1 MNVVVLVE
9 NFVQKNYPPRRRVY
23 AIRDFPPFYG
33 SNVSSFNKKKVV
45 VQKKCWSQEKFKEN
59 LQELE
64 NLQVR
69 KSHSIGKVTNLVE
82 GVETWIYMV
91 WKNAIDVE
99 YNSKITFFN
108 VKKIHI

>member
-45 VQKKCWSQEKFKEN
+45 VQKKC
-59 LQELE
+59 
-64 NLQVR
+64 
-69 KSHSIGKVTNLVE
+69 
-82 GVETWIYMV
+82 
-91 WKNAIDVE
+91 
-99 YNSKITFFN
+99 
-108 VKKIHI
+108 